1 MTKTTGNLGWCP
13 GSWRRS
19 EVRLRLGGLRLVR
32 QGHRG
37 AQGQDWAGR
46 MTECQLCQLMGCN
59 KTGMLYFPLLDTH
72 QNMCLAGE
80 LKWVG
85 QPDTRG
91 KWCSNFYRF
100 YEPTNNLLKRRCRL
114 NCHVGYGEHLNLW
127 LLLCWITWS
136 LTAFFGIILSAIKL
150 LCGSGNWNFG

>member
-1 MTKTTGNLGWCP
+1 VEIGAADDLEVYVEFGKSWTRDENLKCWIYDQDDREPWLVSWAP

-19 EVRLRLGGLRLVR
+19 EVRLRLGGLSLVR

-59 KTGMLYFPLLDTH
+59 KLLDTH

-80 LKWVG
+80 LKWMG

-91 KWCSNFYRF
+91 KRMFQF
-100 YEPTNNLLKRRCRL
+100 L
-114 NCHVGYGEHLNLW
+114 
-127 LLLCWITWS
+127 
-136 LTAFFGIILSAIKL
+136 
-150 LCGSGNWNFG
+150 